1 MDVAIGLPGLPDL
14 ERPERFLEF
23 ARFADGYAFSSLAV
37 IDRIVFDN
45 YEPLVALAAAA
56 AVTSRIGLVTA
67 ILISPYRTN
76 TALLAKELATLDRLS
91 GGRLTVGIGIG
102 AREDDYTA
110 SGLAPRGRA
119 RTLEQQIAELR
130 TIWQGAHRGYAGR
143 VGPPPVRQAGPPLL
157 VAGHVPA
164 ALRRAARLGDG
175 WMMGGGDP
183 DEFESMA
190 AAVRAEWTAGGRPGR
205 PRLAALAYFALGDNA
220 ARDVQ
225 EFTESYYNFPPDP
238 GDQALIDAA
247 GVETLA
253 QVIASGAATTPDDV
267 RSLVSDWA
275 QTGCDELILMPC
287 SSDPSQ
293 VHLLAQSIFEG
304 REGILVGPETD
315 QQSVLAAAD
324 ALIAAFAAGRVD
336 DYFDSFA
343 PDASFVFHTTP
354 KRLESTEE
362 YRALW
367 RRWERED
374 AFRVLDCAS
383 INRRLDVVGEAA
395 VFTHDVET
403 RVSTQAGVETLL
415 ERETIIFARAPD
427 GRWRAVHEHL
437 SPRPRE

>member
-23 ARFADGYAFSSLAV
+23 ARAADGYAFSSLAV

-56 AVTSRIGLVTA
+56 AVTSRIGLMTA

-76 TALLAKELATLDRLS
+76 TALLAKELATLDRLAA
-91 GGRLTVGIGIG
+91 GRLTVGIGIG

-119 RTLEQQIAELR
+119 RTLGQQIAELR
-130 TIWQGAHRGYAGR
+130 TIWAGQHRGYGGR
-143 VGPPPVRQAGPPLL
+143 VGPPPVRRAGPPLL
-157 VAGHVPA
+157 IAGHVPA

-183 DEFESMA
+183 EEFETMA
-190 AAVRAEWTAGGRPGR
+190 AAVRAEWMAGGRPGH
-205 PRLAALAYFALGDNA
+205 PRLAALAYFALGDDSSRA
-220 ARDVQ
+220 VQ
-225 EFTESYYNFPPDP
+225 QFTESYYNFPPDP

-253 QVIASGAATTPDDV
+253 QVIAAGAATTADGV
-267 RSLVSDWA
+267 RSLVSDWTQA
-275 QTGCDELILMPC
+275 GCDELILMPC

-304 REGILVGPETD
+304 REDSLVGPESD
-315 QQSVLAAAD
+315 EQLVLAAAD
-324 ALIAAFAAGRVD
+324 ALIGAFAAGQVD
-336 DYFDSFA
+336 DYFASFA

-354 KRLESTEE
+354 ERVESTEE

-367 RRWERED
+367 GRWEREE
-374 AFRVLDCAS
+374 AFRVLGCVS
-383 INRRLDVVGEAA
+383 TNRRLDLVGDAA

-403 RVSTQAGVETLL
+403 RVSTQAGQEMLL
-415 ERETIIFARAPD
+415 ERETIIFTRAPD

-437 SPRPRE
+437 SPRPRQ